1 MHLSIIVIL
10 DSCAIVSLFWL
21 ALCHFHEEMYMQ
33 NYKGTDDTFI
43 YLFIWWSKS
52 VLINMAW
59 AYILFY
65 KVVILCKNKD

>member
-21 ALCHFHEEMYMQ
+21 ALCHFQEEMYMQ
-33 NYKGTDDTFI
+33 NYKCTDDT
-43 YLFIWWSKS
+43 LFIWWSKS

-65 KVVILCKNKD
+65 KVVILRKNKD